1 MELAACQLSGAFPL
15 STVYSR
21 VRAAWERGTYDDLR
35 LREEQEISRLVV
47 ETECSDIAVGGG
59 HNASGGVAVPT
70 ISPVTMDTSSTS
82 TMTNDE
88 ITASFVAGGTN
99 SGSSKSTKETK
110 QVFWKS
116 SRQTA
121 KC

>member
-59 HNASGGVAVPT
+59 NNASGGVAVPT
-70 ISPVTMDTSSTS
+70 ISPVTMDSSTS